1 MSDIATLRR
10 VLAGYRPGTQITICD
25 LRHTLVDVAQV
36 KPNALGPLLKE
47 GCQKGLL
54 SCTER
59 NRAST
64 DPLARGRRVMIYEV
78 LEQIEVAA

>member
-1 MSDIATLRR
+1 MSDIAILRR
-10 VLAGYRPGTQITICD
+10 VLAGYRPGTQITIND

-36 KPNALGPLLKE
+36 KPSVLGPLLSE
-47 GCQKGLL
+47 ACQKGLL

-64 DPLARGRRVMIYEV
+64 DPLARGRRVMIYVV
-78 LEQIEVAA
+78 LAQAVAA